1 MVLIWHSTRPW
12 DATKVML
19 LFELWSCWMKA
30 AEKMRNKIDLQWTK
44 RNTWIYNLSSG
55 PHITSFLAVA
65 AKKRINFE

>member
-1 MVLIWHSTRPW
+1 
-12 DATKVML
+12 
-19 LFELWSCWMKA
+19 MKA

-44 RNTWIYNLSSG
+44 RNTWIYNLSSR